1 MIEDTKQTTD
11 SDIQDILSLLE
22 SANKL
27 FKRRSISIS
36 DQKYDSFNS
45 LFLYYREVFLESY
58 INLFNAIYKNK
69 DDIFTEFSF
78 RTLLEMG
85 VEDSFIIFSNK
96 VPEKEKRNYILLTIL
111 SEYGFSSMK
120 SENFRKWFDEI
131 FNENVNLLSP
141 IQITQLHQYTK
152 VLKTKTIN
160 RAYVKKLRDV
170 RRLIFKKK
178 KEIIDR
184 LMLKDQDLFDI
195 EVILSGHSHIL
206 HGNPILLKELF
217 MKDKKDHISP
227 LMLYLK
233 ISGFEM
239 LKNVSE
245 YLNNPN
251 FRDKVDNLYINK
263 NRPHKRGL
271 FKW

>member
-141 IQITQLHQYTK
+141 I
-152 VLKTKTIN
+152 
-160 RAYVKKLRDV
+160 
-170 RRLIFKKK
+170 
-178 KEIIDR
+178 
-184 LMLKDQDLFDI
+184 
-195 EVILSGHSHIL
+195 
-206 HGNPILLKELF
+206 
-217 MKDKKDHISP
+217 
-227 LMLYLK
+227 
-233 ISGFEM
+233 
-239 LKNVSE
+239 
-245 YLNNPN
+245 
-251 FRDKVDNLYINK
+251 
-263 NRPHKRGL
+263 
-271 FKW
+271 